1 MKRSNKSTSSWVL
14 HMLSSSELITCSAA
28 GSIKA
33 WRTRRRLTL
42 SECERTNL
50 RNKLTSSSKCHL
62 QIWTSCQEFR
72 LFFRPQV
79 SLTTQPP
86 SLPPPI
92 KERTGPIRRSE
103 AGGSSS
109 LTNLFVSS
117 FFNMEEEEEEEEDY
131 SFCVVTLCLDISA
144 PPPPLKSLQSSFTQK
159 PASCFIYVVVL
170 RVTDPGPWR
179 CWFWVCCREDGKLW
193 SAVSSLRS
201 LYSRSFVCVWKQDE
215 LSLSYWWWCWN
226 IAHDAC
232 RGDCKWSSTFDLW
245 AFFSNCTWNPAMSRP
260 KHFS

>member
-144 PPPPLKSLQSSFTQK
+144 PPPPLNLCSPLSHRNLHLVSFMW
-159 PASCFIYVVVL
+159 L
-170 RVTDPGPWR
+170 
-179 CWFWVCCREDGKLW
+179 FWGSQIQDLDAAGFEFV
-193 SAVSSLRS
+193 AVRM
-201 LYSRSFVCVWKQDE
+201 E
-215 LSLSYWWWCWN
+215 N
-226 IAHDAC
+226 
-232 RGDCKWSSTFDLW
+232 FDQL
-245 AFFSNCTWNPAMSRP
+245 FP
-260 KHFS
+260 H